1 MTKIF
6 YYSINIFFSFHIFS
20 SALSQSSL
28 LPPEC
33 HLQTLKGNC
42 GGGREERSICRKRD
56 RNILEIEQVKLQ
68 QVLQSEN
75 LKGNIR
81 AMRNALRDITEWKLE
96 GRIPESKFN
105 KGRAELEVW
114 IKKTPPMSKQ
124 NTCISHS

>member
-1 MTKIF
+1 
-6 YYSINIFFSFHIFS
+6 
-20 SALSQSSL
+20 LSQSSF

-33 HLQTLKGNC
+33 HLQTFKGNC

-81 AMRNALRDITEWKLE
+81 AMRNALRDITE
-96 GRIPESKFN
+96 
-105 KGRAELEVW
+105 
-114 IKKTPPMSKQ
+114 
-124 NTCISHS
+124 